1 MSELIL
7 NLKIMQIAVSILIL
21 DIIKNHKKIKRRCL
35 RIYKLF
41 TRKKE
46 GNQRDLLYR

>member
-7 NLKIMQIAVSILIL
+7 NLKIMQITVSILIL
-21 DIIKNHKKIKRRCL
+21 DIIKNQKKIKRRCR

-41 TRKKE
+41 IRKKE
-46 GNQRDLLYR
+46 SDQRDLLHW